1 MDYNCEGVY
10 LKIFTEE
17 ELSNERW
24 KPIKN
29 YEDYYE
35 VSSLGRV
42 RSIPRNENNRF
53 SCRKHTKILKLYKNI
68 TKRGRASGYRVTLS
82 KNGKTKRFMVH
93 RLVYETFIGN
103 LEENKV
109 INHLDFNPLN
119 NRVDNLEQVTK
130 FENDYYSRGRNSIK
144 LTLNDVEFIRT
155 SNLSNKELS
164 KILGVT
170 TKTIT
175 MVRQGRMWKTDQIV
189 YGNIVPSLSNRK
201 EYLEKSHREDLIEG
215 CND

>member
-24 KPIKN
+24 KPVKN

-35 VSSLGRV
+35 VS
-42 RSIPRNENNRF
+42 
-53 SCRKHTKILKLYKNI
+53 
-68 TKRGRASGYRVTLS
+68 
-82 KNGKTKRFMVH
+82 
-93 RLVYETFIGN
+93 N

-144 LTLNDVEFIRT
+144 LMLNDVEFIRT

-170 TKTIT
+170 TETIT

-201 EYLEKSHREDLIEG
+201 EYLEKSHREDLIER